1 MAESAVGFVTASTGA
16 LAATTLLDETALWA
30 TVVGQESAVA
40 LLRRA
45 AVHPVHAYL
54 LIGPPGAGRAEAAR
68 AFAGSLFA
76 RNGFAG
82 PPIGSEEGGSTEE
95 GNRHRGLAAV
105 GRHPDLILVEPEG
118 RALLVADAERITVEG
133 WRSPIEAAHKV
144 IVVDRFDTAEP
155 SAAASLLKTIEE
167 PPASAVFV
175 LLAEEVPDEHVTVA
189 SRCVR
194 VDLPPVPD
202 VVVAETLLAEGVSA
216 DRTTGL
222 AEAAAGSV
230 ARARLLAADP
240 AFLGRR
246 DAWHSVPDR
255 LDGSGASVAV
265 LVNELRELIDAAQ
278 TPLEARHRE
287 EIEALTEREE
297 AFGTRG
303 SGRRELGERQK
314 REVRRHRDDELR
326 FGLATLSR
334 AYLARVGLLAE
345 NLSAEVLSSGAEA
358 FLSATERI
366 TEATGD
372 LVRNPNETLL
382 LQALLLDLPSADALA
397 EALRAVG
404 VDLE

>member
-1 MAESAVGFVTASTGA
+1 MTVNSGASDG
-16 LAATTLLDETALWA
+16 LPLLDDAALWA
-30 TVVGQESAVA
+30 TVVGQEAAVT

-45 AVHPVHAYL
+45 AAQPVHAYL
-54 LIGPPGAGRAEAAR
+54 LVGPPGAGRTEAAR
-68 AFAGSLFA
+68 AFAGALFA
-76 RNGFAG
+76 GNGSAGNGSAG
-82 PPIGSEEGGSTEE
+82 PSDPSSEDGH
-95 GNRHRGLAAV
+95 RHRGLAVA

-118 RALLVADAERITVEG
+118 RSLLVADAERITVEG
-133 WRSPIEAAHKV
+133 WRSPIEADHKV

-155 SAAASLLKTIEE
+155 TAAASLLKTIEE

-175 LLAEEVPDEHVTVA
+175 LLAEEVPDEHVTIA

-202 VVVAETLLAEGVSA
+202 AVVAEALVAEGVPA
-216 DRTTGL
+216 DRATGL

-255 LDGSGASVAV
+255 LDGSGAAVAV
-265 LVNELRELIDAAQ
+265 LVAELRDLIDAAQ
-278 TPLEARHRE
+278 GPLEARHRE

-303 SGRRELGERQK
+303 SGRREMGERQK

-334 AYLARVGLLAE
+334 AYLARTGLVADGLPVG
-345 NLSAEVLSSGAEA
+345 LSSGADV

-372 LVRNPNETLL
+372 LVRNPNEARLRR
-382 LQALLLDLPSADALA
+382 ALLLDLPAADL
-397 EALRAVG
+397 G
-404 VDLE
+404 